1 MTPDPVTPAGSPDV
15 PYRFAGTTPV
25 GEVVE
30 GYGDRLG
37 TDEESGDVVTVAGRV
52 MLLRVQG
59 KLAFATLRDWTG
71 ALQLF
76 ALEAVTANFA
86 EFKRL
91 SLGDWIG
98 ATGEVVRTRR
108 GELSVRVA
116 SWVLLAHARHG
127 FGDKWRGVNDPD
139 LRFRQR
145 EVDMW
150 ANEGV
155 RDRFLMRSRIVASVR
170 ELMMARGFVEVET
183 PVLLPQAGGA
193 NAKPFVTHFN
203 SMHADF
209 YLRIAT
215 ELYLKRCVIG
225 GFERVFEVGRI
236 FRNEGTGPKYNPEFT
251 MLEAYQ
257 AYADYLDM
265 AELIEYI
272 ASGTAE
278 VATGGT
284 RISFQGRELDLTP
297 PWRKATLSEV
307 VHEVTGHDLSLE
319 TPLEV
324 LREAA
329 AELGVETRPGDDAG
343 QVLVEIYDKTTEPN
357 LWGPVHVMDYPQSVS
372 PLTRKHRSKPGYV
385 ERITPIV
392 AGRELGECYSE
403 LLDPDDQRERFLAQ
417 MADRERGYDEAMG
430 MDEDFI
436 RALER
441 GMPPLGGIGLGID
454 RLVMLLTDVNHIRE
468 VLLFPALRPE
478 AGREPG
484 ESESAGTPSGE
495 AESSAEIESAG

>member
-1 MTPDPVTPAGSPDV
+1 MTGVI
-15 PYRFAGTTPV
+15 PYRFDGHTPL
-25 GEVVE
+25 GEVVAA
-30 GYGDRLG
+30 YGDRLEAG
-37 TDEESGDVVTVAGRV
+37 GESGDLVTVAGRV

-59 KLAFATLRDWTG
+59 KLAFATLREWTG
-71 ALQLF
+71 SIQLF
-76 ALEAVTANFA
+76 ALDALTEDF
-86 EFKRL
+86 EGFKGL
-91 SLGDWIG
+91 NLGDWIG
-98 ATGEVVRTRR
+98 ATGEVVKTRR
-108 GELSVRVA
+108 GELSVKLHFF
-116 SWVLLAHARHG
+116 VLLAEARHG

-139 LRFRQR
+139 LRYRQR

-155 RDRFLMRSRIVASVR
+155 RERFLLRSKVVAAVR
-170 ELMMARGFVEVET
+170 DLLAARGFVEVET

-225 GFERVFEVGRI
+225 GFERVFEVGRV
-236 FRNEGTGPKYNPEFT
+236 FRNEGIGPKYNPEFT

-257 AYADYLDM
+257 AYADYIDM

-272 ASGTAE
+272 VSGAAA

-284 RISFQGRELDLTP
+284 VITLQGRLLDLTP
-297 PWRKATLSEV
+297 PWRKATMSEVIEETTGRSLELDLPLSE
-307 VHEVTGHDLSLE
+307 LC
-319 TPLEV
+319 
-324 LREAA
+324 RAA
-329 AELGVETRPGDDAG
+329 DELGVEIHQGDDAG
-343 QVLVEIYDKTTEPN
+343 QVLTAIYEKTTEPN

-372 PLTRKHRSKPGYV
+372 PLTRKHRSKPGCV
-385 ERITPIV
+385 ERITPIA

-403 LLDPDDQRERFLAQ
+403 LIDPDDQRERFLAQ
-417 MADRERGYDEAMG
+417 LADRERGYDEAMA

-454 RLVMLLTDVNHIRE
+454 RLVMVLADASHIRE

-478 AGREPG
+478 SGRESD
-484 ESESAGTPSGE
+484 ESGDRRR
-495 AESSAEIESAG
+495 

>member
-1 MTPDPVTPAGSPDV
+1 V
-15 PYRFAGTTPV
+15 PYRFAGTTAIAT
-25 GEVVE
+25 VVD
-30 GYGDRLG
+30 GYGERLAEG
-37 TDEESGDVVTVAGRV
+37 AESGDIVTVAGRV
-52 MLLRVQG
+52 MLLRDQG

-71 ALQLF
+71 SVQLF
-76 ALEAVTANFA
+76 AVEALTDDFGQ
-86 EFKRL
+86 FKRL

-98 ATGEVVRTRR
+98 ATGEVVKTRR
-108 GELSVRVA
+108 GELSVKIT
-116 SWVLLAHARHG
+116 SWVMLAHARHG

-139 LRFRQR
+139 VRFRQR

-150 ANEGV
+150 ANVGV
-155 RDRFLMRSRIVASVR
+155 RERFLVRSRIVVAVR
-170 ELMMARGFVEVET
+170 ELLAARGYVEVET

-225 GFERVFEVGRI
+225 GFERVFEVGRT
-236 FRNEGTGPKYNPEFT
+236 FRNEGIGPKYNPEFT

-265 AELIEYI
+265 AELIEYLV
-272 ASGTAE
+272 SGTA
-278 VATGGT
+278 VAATGGT
-284 RISFQGRELDLTP
+284 RVSFQGRDLDLTP
-297 PWRKATLSEV
+297 PWRMATLSEV
-307 VHEVTGHDLSLE
+307 VQEVTGYELSLE
-319 TPLEV
+319 TPHDELV
-324 LREAA
+324 KAA
-329 AELGVETRPGDDAG
+329 RDLGVETQPGDDAG
-343 QVLVEIYDKTTEPN
+343 QVLTEIYDKTTEPN

-385 ERITPIV
+385 ERLTPIA

-417 MADRERGYDEAMG
+417 MADAERGYDEAMA

-454 RLVMLLTDVNHIRE
+454 RLVMILTDVSHIRE

-478 AGREPG
+478 AGREP
-484 ESESAGTPSGE
+484 
-495 AESSAEIESAG
+495 AESDVGQGGDASC